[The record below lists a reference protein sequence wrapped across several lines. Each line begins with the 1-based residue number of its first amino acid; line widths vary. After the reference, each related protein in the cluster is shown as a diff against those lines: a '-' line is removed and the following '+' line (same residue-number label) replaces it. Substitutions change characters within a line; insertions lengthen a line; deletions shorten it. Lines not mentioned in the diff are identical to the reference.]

1 MVSSTTALL
10 VNPVI
15 ENPAL
20 LEEKKKLATHYSD
33 KKWSEQEDGCLIF
46 SFSSNQPTICIQ
58 FEPAVVNL
66 WLVKQNA
73 VPKQCLP
80 GNELNI
86 NCLNVL
92 PPCHG
97 WQVRTCLRAS
107 SMTSRIY
114 IFQTSLQLWTKFK
127 PKICIIQHG
136 CLYLHLWFIMN
147 SWILWSSHR
156 SFQHLWFLQ
165 FALPRL
171 PTPVCE
177 DVRRGYPEI
186 MHTSPFQ
193 NFVHDTVF
201 ICPTMKCHISD
212 RDRPATLMQMNAS
225 KSWHA
230 GLLVCYCFEV
240 GTWNTNIKVIHA
252 RALQNSDRY
261 HHHYCCNWSLKAVQ
275 RLEKIGR
282 ALAVSANRTW
292 NGYISLLLPLLW
304 AIQLWIF

>member
-1 MVSSTTALL
+1 MDASTYISGLL
-10 VNPVI
+10 WIAEFFGLRTVPSNISGFCNLHCP
-15 ENPAL
+15 
-20 LEEKKKLATHYSD
+20 D
-33 KKWSEQEDGCLIF
+33 CL
-46 SFSSNQPTICIQ
+46 
-58 FEPAVVNL
+58 
-66 WLVKQNA
+66 
-73 VPKQCLP
+73 
-80 GNELNI
+80 
-86 NCLNVL
+86 
-92 PPCHG
+92 
-97 WQVRTCLRAS
+97 
-107 SMTSRIY
+107 
-114 IFQTSLQLWTKFK
+114 
-127 PKICIIQHG
+127 
-136 CLYLHLWFIMN
+136 
-147 SWILWSSHR
+147 
-156 SFQHLWFLQ
+156 LQ
-165 FALPRL
+165 F
-171 PTPVCE
+171 VK

-230 GLLVCYCFEV
+230 GLLVCYCIEV